1 MILTPLFD
9 LTEMMDPNHSPFL
22 GFSSDDDG
30 F

>member
-9 LTEMMDPNHSPFL
+9 FNEMMAPNHSPFL
-22 GFSSDDDG
+22 GFSSEDDG